1 MAITIIVAKSNN
13 GIIGKD
19 GDLPWRLP
27 EDLKRFKRLTTG
39 NIVVMGRKTYDS
51 IGRPLPN
58 RKNIVISRNTSL
70 KIEGV
75 EVESDLIN
83 VLKRNREEN
92 VYVIGGGQIYVDALP
107 FTEKLEVTEV
117 DVELVGDTSFPEI
130 DSSHWKEIFRE
141 KRVDPE
147 SNLTYSFVS
156 LERVA

>member
-1 MAITIIVAKSNN
+1 VAITIIVAKSNN

-75 EVESDLIN
+75 EVEHDLID
-83 VLKRNREEN
+83 VLKRNQEEN
-92 VYVIGGGQIYVDALP
+92 VYVIGGGQIYVDSLP
-107 FTEKLEVTEV
+107 LTEKLEVTEV

-130 DSSHWKEIFRE
+130 DSSQWKEIFRE
-141 KRVDPE
+141 KRVDSN

-156 LERVA
+156 LERIA

>member
-58 RKNIVISRNTSL
+58 RKNIVISRNMSL

-75 EVESDLIN
+75 DVEHDLVD
-83 VLKRNREEN
+83 VLKRNQEEN

-107 FTEKLEVTEV
+107 FSEKLEVTEV

-130 DSSHWKEIFRE
+130 DSSQWKEIFRE

-156 LERVA
+156 LERIA

>member
-130 DSSHWKEIFRE
+130 DSSKWKEIFRE

-156 LERVA
+156 LERIA

>member
-1 MAITIIVAKSNN
+1 VAITIIVAKSNN

-70 KIEGV
+70 RIEGV
-75 EVESDLIN
+75 EVEYDLID
-83 VLKRNREEN
+83 VLKRNQEEN

-130 DSSHWKEIFRE
+130 DSSQWKEIFRE
-141 KRVDPE
+141 KRVDSE

-156 LERVA
+156 LERIG

>member
-1 MAITIIVAKSNN
+1 VTITIIVAKSNN

-75 EVESDLIN
+75 EVEHDLID
-83 VLKRNREEN
+83 VLKRNQEEN
-92 VYVIGGGQIYVDALP
+92 VYVIGGGQIYVDSLP
-107 FTEKLEVTEV
+107 LTEKLEVTEV

-130 DSSHWKEIFRE
+130 DSSQWKEIFRE
-141 KRVDPE
+141 KRVDSN

-156 LERVA
+156 LERIA

>member
-75 EVESDLIN
+75 EVEQDLID
-83 VLKRNREEN
+83 VLKRNQEEN

-107 FTEKLEVTEV
+107 FSEKLEVTEV

-130 DSSHWKEIFRE
+130 DSSQWKEIFRE

-156 LERVA
+156 LERIA

>member
-75 EVESDLIN
+75 EIEHDLID
-83 VLKRNREEN
+83 VLKRNQGEN
-92 VYVIGGGQIYVDALP
+92 VYVIGGGQIYADSLP
-107 FTEKLEVTEV
+107 LTEKLEITEV
-117 DVELVGDTSFPEI
+117 DVELIGDTSFPEI

-141 KRVDPE
+141 KRVDSE

-156 LERVA
+156 LERIA

>member
-75 EVESDLIN
+75 EVEYDLIN
-83 VLKRNREEN
+83 VLKRNQEEN

-130 DSSHWKEIFRE
+130 DSSQWKEIFRE

-156 LERVA
+156 LERIA

>member
-75 EVESDLIN
+75 EIEHDLID
-83 VLKRNREEN
+83 VLKRNQGEN
-92 VYVIGGGQIYVDALP
+92 VYVIGGGQIYADSLP
-107 FTEKLEVTEV
+107 LTEKLEITEV
-117 DVELVGDTSFPEI
+117 DVELIGDTSFPEI

-141 KRVDPE
+141 KKVDSE

-156 LERVA
+156 LERIA

>member
-19 GDLPWRLP
+19 GDLPWRIP

-75 EVESDLIN
+75 EVEQDLID
-83 VLKRNREEN
+83 VLKRNQEEN
-92 VYVIGGGQIYVDALP
+92 VYVIGGGQIYVEALP
-107 FTEKLEVTEV
+107 FSEKLEVTEV

-130 DSSHWKEIFRE
+130 DSSQWKEIFRE

-156 LERVA
+156 LERIA

>member
-130 DSSHWKEIFRE
+130 DSSQWKEIFRE

-156 LERVA
+156 LERIA

>member
-156 LERVA
+156 LERIA

>member
-58 RKNIVISRNTSL
+58 RKNIVISRNMSL
-70 KIEGV
+70 KIEEVDV
-75 EVESDLIN
+75 EHDLVD
-83 VLKRNREEN
+83 VLKRNQEEN
-92 VYVIGGGQIYVDALP
+92 VYVIGGGQIYVEALP
-107 FTEKLEVTEV
+107 FSEKLEVTEV

-130 DSSHWKEIFRE
+130 DSSQWKEIFRE

-156 LERVA
+156 LERIA

>member
-75 EVESDLIN
+75 EVEHDLID
-83 VLKRNREEN
+83 VLKRNQEEN

-130 DSSHWKEIFRE
+130 DSSQWKEIFRE
-141 KRVDPE
+141 KRVDSE

-156 LERVA
+156 LERIA

>member
-1 MAITIIVAKSNN
+1 VAITIIVAKSNN

-58 RKNIVISRNTSL
+58 RKNIVISRNMSL
-70 KIEGV
+70 IIEGV
-75 EVESDLIN
+75 DVEHDLVD
-83 VLKRNREEN
+83 VLKRNQEEN

-107 FTEKLEVTEV
+107 FSEKLEVTEV

-130 DSSHWKEIFRE
+130 DSSQWKEIFRE

-156 LERVA
+156 LERIA

>member
-19 GDLPWRLP
+19 GDLPWQLP

-75 EVESDLIN
+75 EVEQDLID
-83 VLKRNREEN
+83 VLKRNQEEN

-107 FTEKLEVTEV
+107 FSEKLEVTEV

-130 DSSHWKEIFRE
+130 DSSQWKEIFRE

-156 LERVA
+156 LERIA

>member
-1 MAITIIVAKSNN
+1 VAITIIVAKSNN

-58 RKNIVISRNTSL
+58 RKNIVISRNMSL

-75 EVESDLIN
+75 GVEHDLVD
-83 VLKRNREEN
+83 VLKRNQEEN
-92 VYVIGGGQIYVDALP
+92 VYVIGGGQIYVEALP
-107 FTEKLEVTEV
+107 FSEKLEVTEV

-130 DSSHWKEIFRE
+130 DSSQWKEIFRE

-156 LERVA
+156 LERIA

>member
-1 MAITIIVAKSNN
+1 VAITIIVAKSNN

-58 RKNIVISRNTSL
+58 RKNIVISRNTLL
-70 KIEGV
+70 KIDGV
-75 EVESDLIN
+75 EVEYDLID
-83 VLKRNREEN
+83 VLKRNQEEN

-130 DSSHWKEIFRE
+130 DSSQWKEIFRE

-147 SNLTYSFVS
+147 SDLTYSFVS
-156 LERVA
+156 LERIA

>member
-58 RKNIVISRNTSL
+58 RKNIVISRNMSL
-70 KIEGV
+70 IIEGV
-75 EVESDLIN
+75 DVEHDLVD
-83 VLKRNREEN
+83 VLKRNQEEN
-92 VYVIGGGQIYVDALP
+92 VYVIGGGQIYVEALP
-107 FTEKLEVTEV
+107 FSEKLEVTEV

-130 DSSHWKEIFRE
+130 DSSQWKEIFRE

-156 LERVA
+156 LERIA

>member
-1 MAITIIVAKSNN
+1 VAITIIVAKSNN

-75 EVESDLIN
+75 EIEHDLID
-83 VLKRNREEN
+83 VLKRNQGEN
-92 VYVIGGGQIYVDALP
+92 VYVIGGGQIYADSLP
-107 FTEKLEVTEV
+107 LTEKLEITEV
-117 DVELVGDTSFPEI
+117 DVELIGDTSFPEI

-141 KRVDPE
+141 KRVDSE

-156 LERVA
+156 LERIA

>member
-1 MAITIIVAKSNN
+1 VAITIIVAKSNN

-70 KIEGV
+70 RIEGV
-75 EVESDLIN
+75 EVEYDLID
-83 VLKRNREEN
+83 VLKRNQEEN

-130 DSSHWKEIFRE
+130 DSSQWKEIFRE

-147 SNLTYSFVS
+147 SDLTYSFVS
-156 LERVA
+156 LERIA

>member
-58 RKNIVISRNTSL
+58 RKNIVISRNTLL
-70 KIEGV
+70 KIDGV
-75 EVESDLIN
+75 EVEYDLID
-83 VLKRNREEN
+83 VLKRNQEEN

-107 FTEKLEVTEV
+107 FTERLEVTEV

-130 DSSHWKEIFRE
+130 DSSQWKEIFRE

-156 LERVA
+156 LERIA

>member
-1 MAITIIVAKSNN
+1 VAITIIVAKSNN

-58 RKNIVISRNTSL
+58 RKNIVISRNMSL
-70 KIEGV
+70 IIEGV
-75 EVESDLIN
+75 DVEHDLVD
-83 VLKRNREEN
+83 VLKRNQEEN
-92 VYVIGGGQIYVDALP
+92 VYVIGGGQIYVEALP
-107 FTEKLEVTEV
+107 FSEKLEVTEV

-130 DSSHWKEIFRE
+130 DSSQWKEIFRE

-156 LERVA
+156 LERIA

>member
-58 RKNIVISRNTSL
+58 RKNIVISRNMSL
-70 KIEGV
+70 KIEEVDV
-75 EVESDLIN
+75 EHDLVD
-83 VLKRNREEN
+83 VLKRNQEEN
-92 VYVIGGGQIYVDALP
+92 VYVIGGGQIYVEALP

-156 LERVA
+156 LERIA

>member
-19 GDLPWRLP
+19 GDLPWRIP

-75 EVESDLIN
+75 EVEQDLID
-83 VLKRNREEN
+83 VLKRNQEEN

-107 FTEKLEVTEV
+107 FSEKLEVTEV

-130 DSSHWKEIFRE
+130 DSSQWKEIFRE
-141 KRVDPE
+141 KRVDLE

-156 LERVA
+156 LERLV

>member
-1 MAITIIVAKSNN
+1 MAKSNN

-27 EDLKRFKRLTTG
+27 EDLKRFKKLTTG

-75 EVESDLIN
+75 VVEYDLID
-83 VLKRNREEN
+83 VLKRNQEEN
-92 VYVIGGGQIYVDALP
+92 IYVIGGGQIYVDALP

-156 LERVA
+156 LERIA

>member
-1 MAITIIVAKSNN
+1 VAITIIVAKSNN

-27 EDLKRFKRLTTG
+27 EDLKRFKRLTIG

-58 RKNIVISRNTSL
+58 RKNIVISRNTLL

-75 EVESDLIN
+75 EVEHDLID
-83 VLKRNREEN
+83 VLKRNQEEN

-130 DSSHWKEIFRE
+130 DSSQWKEIFRE

-156 LERVA
+156 LERIA

>member
-19 GDLPWRLP
+19 GDLPWRIP

-75 EVESDLIN
+75 EVEQDLID

-107 FTEKLEVTEV
+107 FSEKLEVTEV

-130 DSSHWKEIFRE
+130 DSSQWKEIFRE
-141 KRVDPE
+141 KRVDLE

-156 LERVA
+156 LERIG

>member
-1 MAITIIVAKSNN
+1 MTITIIVAKSNN

-75 EVESDLIN
+75 EVEYDLID
-83 VLKRNREEN
+83 VLKRNQEEN

-130 DSSHWKEIFRE
+130 DSSQWKEIFRE
-141 KRVDPE
+141 KRVDSE

-156 LERVA
+156 LERIG

>member
-1 MAITIIVAKSNN
+1 VAITIIVAKSNN

-58 RKNIVISRNTSL
+58 RKNIVISRNMSL

-75 EVESDLIN
+75 DVEHDLVD
-83 VLKRNREEN
+83 VLKRNQEEN
-92 VYVIGGGQIYVDALP
+92 VYVMGGGQIYVEALP
-107 FTEKLEVTEV
+107 FSEKLEVTEV

-130 DSSHWKEIFRE
+130 DSSQWKEIFRE

-156 LERVA
+156 LERIA

>member
-27 EDLKRFKRLTTG
+27 QDLKRFKRLTTG
-39 NIVVMGRKTYDS
+39 NVVVMGRKTYDS

-75 EVESDLIN
+75 EIEHDLID
-83 VLKRNREEN
+83 VLKRNQGEN
-92 VYVIGGGQIYVDALP
+92 VYVIGGGQIYADSLP
-107 FTEKLEVTEV
+107 LTEKLEITEV
-117 DVELVGDTSFPEI
+117 DVELIGDTSFPEI

-141 KRVDPE
+141 KRVDSE

-156 LERVA
+156 LERIA

>member
-1 MAITIIVAKSNN
+1 VAITIIVAKSNN

-58 RKNIVISRNTSL
+58 RKNIVISRNMSL

-75 EVESDLIN
+75 DDEHDLVD
-83 VLKRNREEN
+83 VLKRNQEEN
-92 VYVIGGGQIYVDALP
+92 VYVIGGGQIYVEALP
-107 FTEKLEVTEV
+107 FSEKLEVTEV

-130 DSSHWKEIFRE
+130 DSSQWKEIFRE

-156 LERVA
+156 LERIA

>member
-1 MAITIIVAKSNN
+1 VAITIIVAKSNN

-19 GDLPWRLP
+19 GDLPWRIP

-75 EVESDLIN
+75 EVEQDLID
-83 VLKRNREEN
+83 VLKRNQEEN
-92 VYVIGGGQIYVDALP
+92 VYVIGGGQIYVEALP
-107 FTEKLEVTEV
+107 FSEKLEVTEV

-130 DSSHWKEIFRE
+130 DSSQWKEIFRE
-141 KRVDPE
+141 KRVDSE

-156 LERVA
+156 LERIG

>member
-1 MAITIIVAKSNN
+1 VAITIIVAKSNN

-75 EVESDLIN
+75 EVEHDLID
-83 VLKRNREEN
+83 VLKRNQEEN

-107 FTEKLEVTEV
+107 LTEKLEVTEV

-130 DSSHWKEIFRE
+130 DSSQWKEIFRE
-141 KRVDPE
+141 KRVDSE

-156 LERVA
+156 LERIA

>member
-58 RKNIVISRNTSL
+58 RKNIVISRNTLL

-75 EVESDLIN
+75 EVEYDLIN
-83 VLKRNREEN
+83 VLKRNQEEN

-130 DSSHWKEIFRE
+130 DSSQWKEIFRE

-156 LERVA
+156 LERIA

>member
-27 EDLKRFKRLTTG
+27 EDLKRFKKLTTG

-75 EVESDLIN
+75 EVEHDLID
-83 VLKRNREEN
+83 VLKRNQEEN

-107 FTEKLEVTEV
+107 FSEKLEVTEV

-130 DSSHWKEIFRE
+130 DSSQWKEIFRE
-141 KRVDPE
+141 KRVDSE

-156 LERVA
+156 LERIG

>member
-19 GDLPWRLP
+19 GDLPWQLP

-75 EVESDLIN
+75 DVEHDLVD
-83 VLKRNREEN
+83 VLKRNQEEN

-130 DSSHWKEIFRE
+130 DSSQWKEIFRE
-141 KRVDPE
+141 KRVDSE

-156 LERVA
+156 LERLV

>member
-75 EVESDLIN
+75 AVEYDLID
-83 VLKRNREEN
+83 VLKRNQEEN
-92 VYVIGGGQIYVDALP
+92 IYVIGGGQIYVDALP

-130 DSSHWKEIFRE
+130 DSSQWKEIFRE

-156 LERVA
+156 LERIA

>member
-1 MAITIIVAKSNN
+1 VAITIIVAKSNN

-75 EVESDLIN
+75 EVEQDLID
-83 VLKRNREEN
+83 VLKRNQEEN
-92 VYVIGGGQIYVDALP
+92 VYVIGGGQIYADSLP
-107 FTEKLEVTEV
+107 FTEKLEITEV
-117 DVELVGDTSFPEI
+117 DVELIGDTSFPEI

-141 KRVDPE
+141 KRVDSE

-156 LERVA
+156 LERIA

>member
-19 GDLPWRLP
+19 GDLPWRIP

-70 KIEGV
+70 KIEGI
-75 EVESDLIN
+75 EVEQDLID
-83 VLKRNREEN
+83 VLKRNQEEN
-92 VYVIGGGQIYVDALP
+92 VYVIGGGQIYVEALP
-107 FTEKLEVTEV
+107 FSEKLEVTEV

-130 DSSHWKEIFRE
+130 DSSQWKEIFRE
-141 KRVDPE
+141 KRVDSE

-156 LERVA
+156 LERIG